1 MEKKKALQW
10 LSIFIGIE
18 LAIVIL
24 TVVIFDPF
32 YQYHGPLSGMKS
44 VLYDRDNQVIGSVRN
59 FTYDTVLMGSSVAE
73 NFDSAYLDEQFH
85 GKTVKIIRSNGSVAD
100 LLYFLNIA
108 EEKQDIRQVFWCM
121 DLFALEAD
129 TEITLTKENLP
140 NYYLYTEGIWDDAPY
155 LFNKEI
161 ILEKIPKML
170 YDARHDIHTGGQA
183 YDWSADMEFS
193 AKRAM
198 SAYRKPALPTREER
212 REFVKTLIE
221 EEIVEDA
228 KTAKEKEHRNA
239 VNHSKKRFEAENV
252 TVKGADDKRYEVYK
266 NPEEIPHLTENVAMI
281 LSEIQSHP
289 DTDYVIFFPPYSM
302 LWWDSA
308 FVQGKADSYF
318 TILNYTMRKLLSCE
332 NVQLFYFQNEKE
344 IICDLDNYMDMI
356 HYSAEIN
363 RYMLEGITKGEKRV
377 TKENLEEVLFSM
389 QELYRYIITE
399 GILEYYKA

>member
-32 YQYHGPLSGMKS
+32 YQYHGPLSGMKF

-140 NYYLYTEGIWDDAPY
+140 NYYLYTEGVWDDAPY

-170 YDARHDIHTGGQA
+170 YDAHHDIHTGGQA

-212 REFVKTLIE
+212 REFVKTLNGE
-221 EEIVEDA
+221 GN
-228 KTAKEKEHRNA
+228 EH
-239 VNHSKKRFEAENV
+239 FGTENV
-252 TVKGADDKRYEVYK
+252 TANSADDKEYGGYK

-281 LSEIQSHP
+281 LYEIQSHP

-302 LWWDSA
+302 LWWDSV

-318 TILNYTMRKLLSCE
+318 TILNYTMEELLSCE

-399 GILEYYKA
+399 GIFEYYKA